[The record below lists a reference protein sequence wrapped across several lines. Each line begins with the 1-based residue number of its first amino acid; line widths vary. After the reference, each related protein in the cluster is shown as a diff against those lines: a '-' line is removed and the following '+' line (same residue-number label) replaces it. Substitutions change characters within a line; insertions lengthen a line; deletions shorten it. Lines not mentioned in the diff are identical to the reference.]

1 VNYETILQTAIS
13 IAHEAGAIVR
23 DAFPRTALA
32 HIGFKGVV
40 NPVTETD
47 IAAEE
52 LIVTRLRAAFPDHR
66 ILAEE
71 GGGDEW
77 LLSRTLQAPVPGGV
91 PEDGDASGRRPI
103 WLVDP
108 LDGTNNF
115 AHGFP
120 HVGISLALL
129 VSQHAPSPHPQGRPR
144 GRGREQWKIVVGVIH
159 DPLRGETF
167 ATTAGGGATLDGQP
181 VHVSDVEHLA
191 GAFLAT
197 GFPYDRRTAPDNNA
211 ERLDHFLRRSLGVRR
226 AGAAVLD
233 LAYVACGR
241 FDGFWEI
248 RLKPWDVAAGVLLV
262 REAGGR
268 ATDFEGGPDCLSGEF
283 IVASNGRIHD
293 QMLRVIR
300 EGAAAPR
307 PERRDPSP
315 NPSPKRG
322 GEGRG
327 GEGRPPRTSVSLPPG
342 RGKGRGGGLGDKRH
356 TRNSAFLTGANR
368 KSVGK

>member
-1 VNYETILQTAIS
+1 MKEPPVNYHDTLKTATS
-13 IAHEAGAIVR
+13 IAREAGAIVR
-23 DAFPRTALA
+23 DAFPRTALG
-32 HIGFKGVV
+32 HIGFKGAV

-47 IAAEE
+47 TAAEAF
-52 LIVTRLRAAFPDHR
+52 IVDRLRAAFPDHR

-77 LLSRTLQAPVPGGV
+77 RAPG
-91 PEDGDASGRRPI
+91 RPI
-103 WLVDP
+103 WLIDP

-120 HVGISLALL
+120 LVAISLALL
-129 VSQHAPSPHPQGRPR
+129 VGGQP
-144 GRGREQWKIVVGVIH
+144 VVGVAH

-167 ATTAGGGATLDGQP
+167 AATAGGGATLDGRP
-181 VHVSDVEHLA
+181 LHVSTVERLES
-191 GAFLAT
+191 AFLAT
-197 GFPYDRRTAPDNNA
+197 GFPYDRRTATDNNA

-226 AGAAVLD
+226 GGAAVLD

-268 ATDFEGGPDCLSGEF
+268 VTDFEGGPDCISGEF
-283 IVASNGRIHD
+283 IVSSNGYIHA

-300 EGAAAPR
+300 EGAAAPH
-307 PERRDPSP
+307 PDDLA
-315 NPSPKRG
+315 G
-322 GEGRG
+322 
-327 GEGRPPRTSVSLPPG
+327 
-342 RGKGRGGGLGDKRH
+342 
-356 TRNSAFLTGANR
+356 
-368 KSVGK
+368 

>member
-1 VNYETILQTAIS
+1 MRYDSILQIAIS
-13 IAHEAGAIVR
+13 IAHEAGAVVR
-23 DAFPRTALA
+23 DGFPRTTLA

-47 IAAEE
+47 TAAEK
-52 LIVTRLRAAFPDHR
+52 LIVARLRAVFPDHR

-77 LLSRTLQAPVPGGV
+77 RAPGP
-91 PEDGDASGRRPI
+91 PI

-120 HVGISLALL
+120 HVSISLALL
-129 VSQHAPSPHPQGRPR
+129 AESQP
-144 GRGREQWKIVVGVIH
+144 VVGVIH

-167 ATTAGGGATLDGQP
+167 AATAGGGAALDGQSIR
-181 VHVSDVEHLA
+181 VSNVEHLA

-197 GFPYDRRTAPDNNA
+197 GFPYDRRTAPDNNV

-226 AGAAVLD
+226 AGAATLD

-241 FDGFWEI
+241 LDGFWEI
-248 RLKPWDVAAGVLLV
+248 RLKPWDVAAGVLLM
-262 REAGGR
+262 REAGGKV
-268 ATDFEGGPDCLSGEF
+268 TDFQGGPNCLSGEF

-307 PERRDPSP
+307 PEDA
-315 NPSPKRG
+315 
-322 GEGRG
+322 
-327 GEGRPPRTSVSLPPG
+327 PPRS
-342 RGKGRGGGLGDKRH
+342 GGGDSLAGV
-356 TRNSAFLTGANR
+356 SPFPW
-368 KSVGK
+368 